1 MKRTF
6 RGGIHPPANKELTM
20 GKPIVRLPAPKKV
33 IIPLKQHIGA
43 LLEPKVAV
51 GDRVRI
57 GQLLGDSDAFV
68 SAPVHSSVSGTVVDI
83 GLYDHPGGVR
93 IPAVVIEN
101 DGLDEYAEGIKKIGN
116 IEDLSPQDIVKA
128 MRNAGMVGMGGATFP
143 THVKFSPPPD
153 KKIDY
158 LIINGAEC
166 EPYLTSDY
174 REMLE
179 KPAEV
184 ISGVR
189 IMMKVLGLEKGY
201 IAVEDNKAD
210 AAELLKKV
218 AGDNSG
224 IEICVLKTKYPQGS
238 EKHII
243 KVVTGREV
251 PSGKLPADAGAIV
264 SNIDTC
270 IILHEVLK
278 SGMPLVRRTITVSG
292 SGVNN
297 PGNFSVAVGTTFGE
311 VFEAAGGLKENTKKI
326 IMGGPMMGMAQYSLD
341 APVIKGTSG
350 LIALVEE
357 DVRLYDEKPCVR
369 CGKCSRGCPMH
380 LSPIYLAMYSRNK
393 NFEQLERYHITDCI
407 ECGSCSYVC
416 PSKRNP
422 VQYIRVGKALLATE
436 KRKNGG
442 EKK

>member
-1 MKRTF
+1 
-6 RGGIHPPANKELTM
+6 
-20 GKPIVRLPAPKKV
+20 
-33 IIPLKQHIGA
+33 
-43 LLEPKVAV
+43 
-51 GDRVRI
+51 
-57 GQLLGDSDAFV
+57 
-68 SAPVHSSVSGTVVDI
+68 
-83 GLYDHPGGVR
+83 
-93 IPAVVIEN
+93 
-101 DGLDEYAEGIKKIGN
+101 
-116 IEDLSPQDIVKA
+116 
-128 MRNAGMVGMGGATFP
+128 
-143 THVKFSPPPD
+143 
-153 KKIDY
+153 
-158 LIINGAEC
+158 
-166 EPYLTSDY
+166 
-174 REMLE
+174 MLE

-189 IMMKVLGLEKGY
+189 IMMKVLGLQKGY

-251 PSGKLPADAGAIV
+251 PSGKLPADAGTIV

-278 SGMPLVRRTITVSG
+278 SGMPLMRRTITVSG
-292 SGVNN
+292 SGVNE
-297 PGNFSVAVGTTFGE
+297 PGNFSVAVGTPFRE
-311 VFEAAGGLKENTKKI
+311 VFEAAGGLKEDTKKI

-350 LIALVEE
+350 LIALSAHEVQ
-357 DVRLYDEKPCVR
+357 LYDEMPCVR
-369 CGKCSRGCPMH
+369 CGKCSRGCPMQ
-380 LSPIYLAMYSRNK
+380 LSPIYLALYSRNK
-393 NFEQLERYHITDCI
+393 NFEQLERYNIMDCI

-422 VQYIRVGKALLATE
+422 VQYIRVGKALLQAE
-436 KRKNGG
+436 KKKNGG
-442 EKK
+442 DGK